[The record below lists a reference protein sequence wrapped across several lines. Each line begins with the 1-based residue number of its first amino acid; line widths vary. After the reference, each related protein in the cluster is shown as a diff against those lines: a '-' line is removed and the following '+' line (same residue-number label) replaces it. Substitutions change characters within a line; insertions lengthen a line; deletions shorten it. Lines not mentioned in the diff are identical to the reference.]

1 MPAGGKVPRS
11 RLDLRRSPQPLQAE
25 ARGQGQRRNGV
36 TGAAEESRYHKTD
49 HPRHSYLGRVCS
61 FNSFG
66 GEGGRLQPGRQL
78 RGVDPGKHSTP
89 TPKLSTA
96 QVMLMD
102 GRLSSHL
109 VLRSSSHTDG

>member
-1 MPAGGKVPRS
+1 MPAGGKVPRFWWHCELV
-11 RLDLRRSPQPLQAE
+11 RT
-25 ARGQGQRRNGV
+25 GGCIGV

>member
-1 MPAGGKVPRS
+1 M
-11 RLDLRRSPQPLQAE
+11 
-25 ARGQGQRRNGV
+25 GV
-36 TGAAEESRYHKTD
+36 TGAAEESRYNKTD

-61 FNSFG
+61 FSSFR

-78 RGVDPGKHSTP
+78 RGVDPGKQSTQ

-102 GRLSSHL
+102 GRHFKATSCYAQVAIPMGSMMIRVRL
-109 VLRSSSHTDG
+109 TQA

>member
-1 MPAGGKVPRS
+1 VNSYRTDGCI
-11 RLDLRRSPQPLQAE
+11 
-25 ARGQGQRRNGV
+25 GV